1 MLNGRKADQAF
12 EIKINYTVNSLKR
25 LKDSLLGHIQK
36 CPLDKIRIF
45 TNKGMEI
52 DDADISYLTSDQ
64 ILYVSLDGILIILN
78 IWKGGKFD
86 EDNFAKEYEFVFWIK
101 SGGFGKVYMGK

>member
-78 IWKGGKFD
+78 I
-86 EDNFAKEYEFVFWIK
+86 
-101 SGGFGKVYMGK
+101 

>member
-1 MLNGRKADQAF
+1 M
-12 EIKINYTVNSLKR
+12 
-25 LKDSLLGHIQK
+25 GHIQK

-45 TNKGMEI
+45 TNKGMEV

-64 ILYVSLDGILIILN
+64 ILYVSLDGILIILIVLI

-86 EDNFAKEYEFVFWIK
+86 EDNFALEYEFVVWIK